1 MRFSVIV
8 LLTCPSKCDENWPA
22 CSPCV
27 LRGYECPGP
36 TSLVKFIR
44 DGNHK
49 NSRSEL
55 YVENGNISATWLSEV
70 CTRPERSTQ
79 SPEPEGPDKR
89 RRPANIAA
97 IPAAHLTCFRLPSK
111 LRSLPTTVTDR
122 LAAQLVSHL
131 NRAADRGMILPK
143 SYLQYVPSRLAD
155 YPCLRDTIALF
166 CTVWS
171 NFRRG
176 RQCLDFIN
184 LPAYGKAIRS
194 LRRALGTEQAFAVE
208 TLAAVTILQRT
219 EELFNPGGQRMIHDQ
234 GMTTLLENIG
244 PPEPSDEFHIS
255 VLCEDYS
262 ILVCWASYFV
272 CNRVSHGE
280 NCRFLS
286 VRMAN
291 DDSQVPY
298 WIISGWKNIM
308 NESPFRTPIIEGF
321 AKYTENKRLS
331 PLVQTA
337 FYRFDA
343 VTKALPVLI
352 RACESLW
359 EPSNGEFNHSSSIY
373 ITNCFKETHEVA
385 EDIMAKFL
393 EGALGTGD
401 IEEKLDE
408 ASLCETSYYFST
420 IYLAQIFL
428 GLTSVHL
435 CIARMRYDWSAA
447 QGLPE
452 TRNVYSKLRELS
464 EHVWKYARFLRS
476 VECFIGV
483 TSQRSLYLTL
493 EVAGVD
499 EKEYLLDL
507 ISDMDSFRRRLPAQR
522 DDLEAQIL
530 MYARLLTGRRA

>member
-1 MRFSVIV
+1 MPGIPRSKGCRSCKIRRI
-8 LLTCPSKCDENWPA
+8 KCDENWPA
-22 CSPCV
+22 CSQCV
-27 LRGYECPGP
+27 LRGYDCPGP
-36 TSLVKFIR
+36 TSLVKFIT

-55 YVENGNISATWLSEV
+55 YVERGDASTSWVSEV
-70 CTRPERSTQ
+70 CARPKGSTQ
-79 SPEPEGPDKR
+79 SPEPECPDKR

-111 LRSLPTTVTDR
+111 VRPLPTTVTDR

-131 NRAADRGMILPK
+131 NRASDRGMILSK
-143 SYLQYVPSRLAD
+143 TYLQYIPSRLG
-155 YPCLRDTIALF
+155 YFPCLRDTIALF

-176 RQCLDFIN
+176 RQSLDFIN

-194 LRRALGTEQAFAVE
+194 LRRALGTQQAFAVE

-244 PPEPSDEFHIS
+244 PPESGDEFHIS

-262 ILVCWASYFV
+262 ILV
-272 CNRVSHGE
+272 
-280 NCRFLS
+280 
-286 VRMAN
+286 
-291 DDSQVPY
+291 PY
-298 WIISGWKNIM
+298 WIMSGWKNIM

-321 AKYTENKRLS
+321 ARYTENKRFA
-331 PLVQTA
+331 PLVQAA
-337 FYRFDA
+337 FHRFDA

-359 EPSNGEFNHSSSIY
+359 KPSNGEFQDSSSIY
-373 ITNCFKETHEVA
+373 ITNCFKEAHEVA
-385 EDIMAKFL
+385 EGIMTKFL
-393 EGALGTGD
+393 EGALATGD
-401 IEEKLDE
+401 IKEKVDE

-428 GLTSVHL
+428 GLTSVHI
-435 CIARMRYDWSAA
+435 CIVRMRYDWSAA
-447 QGLPE
+447 HGLPE
-452 TRNVYSKLRELS
+452 TRSIYSKLRELS

-476 VECFIGV
+476 VESFIGV

-493 EVAGVD
+493 EVAGAD

-507 ISDMDSFRRRLPAQR
+507 ISDMDSFRRRLPVQR

-530 MYARLLTGRRA
+530 MYARLLTGRKP